1 MRRQAIVPA
10 ATRLPWSVV
19 DAYTA
24 TRRYLRRGMR
34 QPDVIF
40 GSVLIPIIFVVLFG
54 YVFGGSIK
62 VPGGNYRSYLMP
74 GLFGQAILFGSN
86 SVAVGIATDMSEGVI
101 DRFKTLPIARSAIVI
116 GRAISSLL
124 LGIPAM
130 VVMILCALA
139 VGWRPTGGLG
149 NAALAFGLYELFGF
163 AAIWLGIL
171 VGLLA
176 QSSQA
181 ADVIMGIP
189 TFLLGFISNVFVDPA
204 NMPAWLRVF
213 ADWNPMS
220 AMVTAGRQ
228 LFGNS
233 IGPPPP
239 GVWSLDHPVVTT
251 IGLSIVIVAIVAPFC
266 VRRYSRVSR

>member
-1 MRRQAIVPA
+1 MRWAM
-10 ATRLPWSVV
+10 V

-24 TRRYLRRGMR
+24 TYRYLRRGVR

-40 GSVLIPIIFVVLFG
+40 GSILIPVVFVVLFG

-74 GLFGQAILFGSN
+74 GLFSQAILFGSN

-101 DRFKTLPIARSAIVI
+101 DRFRTLPIGRSAIVI
-116 GRAISSLL
+116 GRAVSSLL

-130 VVMILCALA
+130 VVMVLCALA
-139 VGWRPTGGLG
+139 VGWRPTNGIG
-149 NAALAFGLYELFGF
+149 NAAMAFGLYEVFGF

-176 QSSQA
+176 RSSQA
-181 ADVIMGIP
+181 ADVIISIP

-204 NMPAWLRVF
+204 NMPDWLRVF
-213 ADWNPMS
+213 ANWNPMS
-220 AMVTAGRQ
+220 ALVTAGRQ

-233 IGPPPP
+233 TGPPPS
-239 GVWSLDHPVVTT
+239 GVWSLEHPIVTT
-251 IGLSIVIVAIVAPFC
+251 IALSVAIVAIAAPIC
-266 VRRYSRVSR
+266 VRRYSSISR

>member
-1 MRRQAIVPA
+1 
-10 ATRLPWSVV
+10 
-19 DAYTA
+19 
-24 TRRYLRRGMR
+24 MR

-40 GSVLIPIIFVVLFG
+40 GSILIPIIFVVLFG

-62 VPGGNYRSYLMP
+62 IPGGNYRSYLMP

-101 DRFKTLPIARSAIVI
+101 DRFKTLPIGRSAIVI
-116 GRAISSLL
+116 GRAVSALL

-149 NAALAFGLYELFGF
+149 NALLAFGLYELFGF

-213 ADWNPMS
+213 AEWNPMS
-220 AMVTAGRQ
+220 AMVTPARRITSRLASLMPCTALRKISWPSKSQ
-228 LFGNS
+228 LVC
-233 IGPPPP
+233 PKRTPRLAYMVPMP
-239 GVWSLDHPVVTT
+239 RT
-251 IGLSIVIVAIVAPFC
+251 
-266 VRRYSRVSR
+266 RRICRASA